1 MHLQNNK
8 SLFSYQSPSTL
19 KSQVIKGHI
28 LTSQEAHNIK
38 IYNTLHYNQGNLKS
52 LMNHQGPT
60 TFLYLTFKI
69 KTIEQHLKPLRSI
82 HLIINRGQSMK
93 IQTPIQSFPG
103 KLNKLQ

>member
-1 MHLQNNK
+1 MKLHPVPKPTITYHLIQKNRPNDSLQWRVTQMHLQNNK

-38 IYNTLHYNQGNLKS
+38 IYNPLHCNQGNLKS

-60 TFLYLTFKI
+60 TFLYLTFR
-69 KTIEQHLKPLRSI
+69 LK
-82 HLIINRGQSMK
+82 HK
-93 IQTPIQSFPG
+93 
-103 KLNKLQ
+103 K